1 MPNTTA
7 LKRGEKTIEINGG
20 NVVYEILGKEGDF
33 IVLTPGGRFS
43 KDIPG
48 LRPLA
53 QALVK
58 GGYRVVLWDRPNC
71 GKSDV
76 QFYGQSESHMRA
88 ETLRQL
94 ITQLDIGPCI
104 IAGGSGGARDSI
116 LTTMLYPEIVR
127 KLVVWNIVGGL
138 YGTFVLGSH
147 YVVPTLLA
155 FRGNRMEAVIG
166 IREWRE
172 RIAENPANKQRFLD
186 FDADRFLRVMLRW
199 LNAYMPKPG
208 QTIPG
213 RHHGAHVDHSRRRER
228 LRPPEADVT
237 RGELPDQGIP
247 TDRSTVARGLVGA
260 LGRGDGARQGR
271 SLQQVRHLGAGGT
284 GDPEFSGPM
293 NARAKSM
300 IPMTGHLLHR
310 DDADLAVGRGLQ
322 SGVNPALR
330 DPRQVA
336 LAQRHGDD
344 VPALVAGH
352 PVDRAGQPESGQHAM
367 GVVVGAT
374 ADERQHTDHRIS
386 GKSLGAQADRD
397 GLQIRRIGAGHQDL
411 DLPALRRQCGEVVVD
426 HLGAYRGRQLGE
438 FGHAGRQLTGAQ
450 LARRIDADTHHR
462 RSHVPKGSR
471 ACTRP
476 A

>member
-213 RHHGAHVDHSRRRER
+213 VDDELFDDITVPTLIIRGGENDYDHPKRTSLEVNCLIKGSQLIDPPWPEDSWERSGEEMAQGKVDHFNRFDTWVQAAPAI
-228 LRPPEADVT
+228 LNF
-237 RGELPDQGIP
+237 
-247 TDRSTVARGLVGA
+247 
-260 LGRGDGARQGR
+260 LGR
-271 SLQQVRHLGAGGT
+271 
-284 GDPEFSGPM
+284 
-293 NARAKSM
+293 
-300 IPMTGHLLHR
+300 
-310 DDADLAVGRGLQ
+310 
-322 SGVNPALR
+322 
-330 DPRQVA
+330 
-336 LAQRHGDD
+336 
-344 VPALVAGH
+344 
-352 PVDRAGQPESGQHAM
+352 
-367 GVVVGAT
+367 
-374 ADERQHTDHRIS
+374 
-386 GKSLGAQADRD
+386 
-397 GLQIRRIGAGHQDL
+397 
-411 DLPALRRQCGEVVVD
+411 
-426 HLGAYRGRQLGE
+426 
-438 FGHAGRQLTGAQ
+438 
-450 LARRIDADTHHR
+450 
-462 RSHVPKGSR
+462 
-471 ACTRP
+471 
-476 A
+476 